1 MLRSVLRN
9 VQYYLLFFS
18 MLLVLLAFQR
28 LQLLDHPFGAF
39 TDRPNGM
46 IVTPSSP
53 DSAGRVYYGG
63 DESHKI
69 GLFKFRLGLFK
80 FILPTFAT
88 DEDSWQ
94 VTNELSS
101 FMRVPPPPNKQR
113 KQRRKENFFLR
124 LQQLEDEEEVNG
136 SGEEA
141 NKVERN
147 LSVAYMIIIP
157 DLSKTPTAFD
167 VISYH
172 EKAKILSA
180 SIARAHQDSPY
191 DYKLYALDL
200 LNKELDSS
208 SIDDD
213 DENELV
219 VMAKTKEVHDALSN
233 GCNMNIIHMLDK
245 RVNNVNLSRL
255 LEETET
261 SPHPVI
267 NVLKEHDIVVH
278 LSLNAFLLNPLDDV
292 FELLKREEHIEMS
305 ESKVDSYTLDYNQNE
320 EQLFIF
326 KTTSQDAIISYL
338 NSLECRLWYQTNG
351 ERQISVQKNIP
362 TIVTVSRRSL
372 EEVVGCRI
380 QETEHSLLL
389 DKCLYDVN
397 FGGVDTSCSHNV
409 SMKDEG
415 RIAHYVGSSLCKDDC
430 SGQETC
436 KWLCGEWSRLLGTT
450 REAPLR
456 RE

>member
-1 MLRSVLRN
+1 
-9 VQYYLLFFS
+9 

-39 TDRPNGM
+39 TDRPHGM

-124 LQQLEDEEEVNG
+124 LQQLDEEEDVNG
-136 SGEEA
+136 GGEEA
-141 NKVERN
+141 NKEKTTPS
-147 LSVAYMIIIP
+147 SVAYMIIIP
-157 DLSKTPTAFD
+157 DLSKTPSGFN

-172 EKAKILSA
+172 EKAKVLSA
-180 SIARAHQDSPY
+180 SIAKAHKDSPY
-191 DYKLYALDL
+191 DYKLCALDL
-200 LNKELDSS
+200 SNKELDSTS
-208 SIDDD
+208 TDDD
-213 DENELV
+213 DNNTAI
-219 VMAKTKEVHDALSN
+219 MAKTKQVQSLLN
-233 GCNMNIIHMLDK
+233 GDSFNIIHMLDK
-245 RVNNVNLSRL
+245 RVNNVSLSRL

-267 NVLKEHDIVVH
+267 EVLKEHDIVVQ
-278 LSLNAFLLNPLDDV
+278 LSINSFLLNPLDDI
-292 FELLKREEHIEMS
+292 FDKLLQRGEHVEKS

-326 KTTSQDAIISYL
+326 KTMSHDATISYL
-338 NSLECRLWYQTNG
+338 NSLECRLWQQANESGRYQ
-351 ERQISVQKNIP
+351 RRRISQ
-362 TIVTVSRRSL
+362 
-372 EEVVGCRI
+372 
-380 QETEHSLLL
+380 Q
-389 DKCLYDVN
+389 
-397 FGGVDTSCSHNV
+397 
-409 SMKDEG
+409 
-415 RIAHYVGSSLCKDDC
+415 
-430 SGQETC
+430 Q
-436 KWLCGEWSRLLGTT
+436 
-450 REAPLR
+450 
-456 RE
+456 

>member
-46 IVTPSSP
+46 ITPSSP
-53 DSAGRVYYGG
+53 RVYYGG

-113 KQRRKENFFLR
+113 KRRRKENFFLR
-124 LQQLEDEEEVNG
+124 LQQLEDVEEKEQETGEEV
-136 SGEEA
+136 

-147 LSVAYMIIIP
+147 PSVAYMIIIP
-157 DLSKTPTAFD
+157 DLSKTPSGFD

-172 EKAKILSA
+172 EKAKVLSQ

-200 LNKELDSS
+200 LNKDLDSTS
-208 SIDDD
+208 TDEDDT
-213 DENELV
+213 V
-219 VMAKTKEVHDALSN
+219 IAKTKKAHELLS
-233 GCNMNIIHMLDK
+233 GLGYNIIHMLDK
-245 RVNNVNLSRL
+245 RVNYVSLSRL
-255 LEETET
+255 LEETEA

-267 NVLKEHDIVVH
+267 EVLKEHDIIVH
-278 LSLNAFLLNPLDDV
+278 LSLNSFLLNPLDNV
-292 FELLKREEHIEMS
+292 FDELLKRGDIDQS
-305 ESKVDSYTLDYNQNE
+305 ESKVDSYTLDSNQNE

-326 KTTSQDAIISYL
+326 KPTSQDATISYL
-338 NSLECRLWYQTNG
+338 NSLECRLWRQTNNR
-351 ERQISVQKNIP
+351 EKQISVQNNIP
-362 TIVTVSRRSL
+362 TTIVTDSRRNL
-372 EEVVGCRI
+372 EQEENPNCRV

-389 DKCLYDVN
+389 DKCMYDV
-397 FGGVDTSCSHNV
+397 GSDADTSCSHV
-409 SMKDEG
+409 GMKDKG
-415 RIAHYVGSSLCKDDC
+415 RIAHYVGNSLCKDDC
-430 SGQETC
+430 SGKETC
-436 KWLCGEWSRLLGTT
+436 KWLCREWSRLLGTT

>member
-1 MLRSVLRN
+1 
-9 VQYYLLFFS
+9 

-39 TDRPNGM
+39 TDRPHGM

-53 DSAGRVYYGG
+53 DSGGRVYYGG

-113 KQRRKENFFLR
+113 KRRRKENFFLR
-124 LQQLEDEEEVNG
+124 LQELDEEEKEQET
-136 SGEEA
+136 GEGV
-141 NKVERN
+141 NKVERTTPS
-147 LSVAYMIIIP
+147 SVAYMIIIP
-157 DLSKTPTAFD
+157 DLSKTPSRFD

-172 EKAKILSA
+172 EKEKVLSQ
-180 SIARAHQDSPY
+180 SITRAHQDSPY
-191 DYKLYALDL
+191 DFKLYALDL
-200 LNKELDSS
+200 SNKELDNTST
-208 SIDDD
+208 DD
-213 DENELV
+213 NEIV
-219 VMAKTKEVHDALSN
+219 VMAKTKEVHDVLSN
-233 GCNMNIIHMLDK
+233 EGYNIVHMLDK
-245 RVNNVNLSRL
+245 RVNNVSLSRL
-255 LEETET
+255 LEETDT
-261 SPHPVI
+261 SPHPVM
-267 NVLKEHDIVVH
+267 NVLKEHDIIVH
-278 LSLNAFLLNPLDDV
+278 LSLNSFLLNPLDDI
-292 FELLKREEHIEMS
+292 FEKLLQRGEHNIEKS
-305 ESKVDSYTLDYNQNE
+305 ESRADSYTLEYNQNK

-326 KTTSQDAIISYL
+326 KTTSQDATMSYL
-338 NSLECRLWYQTNG
+338 NSLECRLWHQTNG
-351 ERQISVQKNIP
+351 EKQITVPVQKNIP
-362 TIVTVSRRSL
+362 TIVTVSRRHL
-372 EEVVGCRI
+372 KEDDYPKCRV
-380 QETEHSLLL
+380 QQTEHSLLL

-397 FGGVDTSCSHNV
+397 IGGVDTSCPQA

-415 RIAHYVGSSLCKDDC
+415 RIAHYVGNSLCKDGC

-436 KWLCGEWSRLLGTT
+436 KWICGEWSRLLGTT
-450 REAPLR
+450 LEDPLR